1 MAIIL
6 DGKAMFLKVMG
17 ANPPSSVEQTR
28 CYNGG
33 SLSFL
38 SNYRCSA
45 GSTQLVNNDSL
56 YPKKTLLYSA
66 TSPEDAYQ
74 HGGQVTVIW
83 TDEDW
88 NPLSGSPMSIVA
100 STTRFY
106 NDNGWPSLISSVNG
120 YYMEMSG
127 STRTYYT
134 LSNGIVTN
142 IGTYTPQVQ
151 EYFLELTETELTVG
165 AGATSVDTLIWSYD
179 KDSNSVEFTIEALD
193 SDIQFIDY
201 SYEWLSD
208 GLAQVTLNFGSH
220 SGAQSVGA
228 LRVSQIVGTETAD
241 IAITREA
248 GSMEVC
254 AADLQSMWMRDNSL
268 DLSGLIAFKSQAHK
282 GEHSSYDVVKV
293 TFSGYSTF
301 RCYIRSYAESN
312 YDYTV
317 VSVLNAS
324 SYPTASDSA
333 TAYPNANTKGNQQ
346 SGTALSNY
354 TEVVFSGLTPSQTYF
369 FYVVYRK
376 DISQDSGNDEGYLLL
391 PSGATYSN
399 PFVPSHRT
407 SDLSRITPT
416 PVNVGASDTS
426 VVIKVACT
434 TDGVNRYLALGN
446 VGIQNDG
453 IGITALTRSTS
464 GDVSV
469 TLKFAANTGSQRS
482 STVTI
487 THPDDSSLTLSYN
500 IIQAAGQVVSDEVVD
515 LKDIWSV
522 SDRYQDTYPGYRCYK
537 SNNHDA
543 STVGKI
549 AVTLKGR
556 SSLVMY
562 FRSEAEHY
570 FDGLLVNMDSEPTEE
585 RAHYFL
591 NTKSRQNETFAIEL
605 RNEGLDTGTHTVY
618 AQFEKDSDG
627 DTPPDEAYIWVPSE
641 IPYTNSY

>member
-1 MAIIL
+1 MAISIL
-6 DGKAMFLKVMG
+6 DCKAMFLKVMG
-17 ANPPSSVEQTR
+17 ANPPSSLEQNR

-56 YPKKTLLYSA
+56 YPKKTLLYSS

-100 STTRFY
+100 STTQFY
-106 NDNGWPSLISSVNG
+106 NDNGWPSLISSANG
-120 YYMEMSG
+120 YYMETSG
-127 STRTYYT
+127 STRIYYT
-134 LSNGIVTN
+134 ISNGVVTN

-151 EYFLELTETELTVG
+151 EYFLELTETELMVG

-193 SDIQFIDY
+193 SDIQFVDY

-220 SGAQSVGA
+220 SGAQSVGS
-228 LRVSQIVGTETAD
+228 LRITQIGGTETAD

-282 GEHSSYDVVKV
+282 GVHSSYDVVRV

-391 PSGATYSN
+391 PSSATYSN
-399 PFVPSHRT
+399 PYTPSAHTYVFSRYTSSPVSVGSSAGTITIRVNSTKDGSNLYLNSGSISVPS
-407 SDLSRITPT
+407 
-416 PVNVGASDTS
+416 
-426 VVIKVACT
+426 
-434 TDGVNRYLALGN
+434 
-446 VGIQNDG
+446 
-453 IGITALTRSTS
+453 GITIQSVSTS
-464 GDVSV
+464 GNVTV
-469 TLKFAANTGSQRS
+469 TLAYPKNTGAARS
-482 STVTI
+482 FPITI
-487 THPDDSSLTLSYN
+487 TQPESGNVLEYSISQD
-500 IIQAAGQVVSDEVVD
+500 AGQVVPGTYYFEAYTDE
-515 LKDIWSV
+515 LTIGTGSTSV
-522 SDRYQDTYPGYRCYK
+522 QMSLTSGKRPSGGSLTPVGFTVSSLTSGLSLADYGYEWQ
-537 SNNHDA
+537 
-543 STVGKI
+543 STS
-549 AVTLKGR
+549 AALVTL
-556 SSLVMY
+556 Y
-562 FRSEAEHY
+562 FNAGTQSGTIR
-570 FDGLLVNMDSEPTEE
+570 FV
-585 RAHYFL
+585 
-591 NTKSRQNETFAIEL
+591 QNESGNVI
-605 RNEGLDTGTHTVY
+605 DI
-618 AQFEKDSDG
+618 
-627 DTPPDEAYIWVPSE
+627 YIRRV
-641 IPYTNSY
+641 